1 MGKIGIFG
9 GSFNPPHNGHIL
21 AAEELARRLE
31 LDKIYLVPAATP
43 PHKQLPPGSPDG
55 PARLHLLQLATAG
68 HPKLEACDLEL
79 RRGGVSYTAD
89 TVRQLRKQHPA
100 DRLYLLVGP
109 DMFLTLDAW
118 RAPVMITSQCTIVL
132 VQREK
137 PDEDLQRRLDEQ
149 RENLYRTY
157 AAQIVTVENDYL
169 PISSTLVRR
178 MLTFGC
184 GEAYLAPAVYQ
195 AICNARAYGL
205 AKSLRGLPLDALR
218 EAAINLLNTRRVA
231 HVLGCSETA
240 AKLAR
245 RYGASERDAA
255 RAGLLHDITKALPPD
270 AQLRLCQKYD
280 ILITDFE
287 RANPKLLH
295 AKTGAAVARHIFGE
309 NDAICDAICWHTTG
323 KAEMTLLE
331 KILYLADY
339 MEPNR
344 RFPGVELLRE
354 QVEQDLDQALYTA
367 LEMSV
372 QSIEEKGALLDE
384 NSRQA
389 RDYMQ
394 RQLEKK

>member
-1 MGKIGIFG
+1 M
-9 GSFNPPHNGHIL
+9 
-21 AAEELARRLE
+21 
-31 LDKIYLVPAATP
+31 
-43 PHKQLPPGSPDG
+43 
-55 PARLHLLQLATAG
+55 
-68 HPKLEACDLEL
+68 
-79 RRGGVSYTAD
+79 
-89 TVRQLRKQHPA
+89 
-100 DRLYLLVGP
+100 
-109 DMFLTLDAW
+109 
-118 RAPVMITSQCTIVL
+118 
-132 VQREK
+132 
-137 PDEDLQRRLDEQ
+137 
-149 RENLYRTY
+149 
-157 AAQIVTVENDYL
+157 
-169 PISSTLVRR
+169 
-178 MLTFGC
+178 
-184 GEAYLAPAVYQ
+184 
-195 AICNARAYGL
+195 
-205 AKSLRGLPLDALR
+205 
-218 EAAINLLNTRRVA
+218 
-231 HVLGCSETA
+231 
-240 AKLAR
+240 
-245 RYGASERDAA
+245 
-255 RAGLLHDITKALPPD
+255 
-270 AQLRLCQKYD
+270 RLCQKYD

>member
-55 PARLHLLQLATAG
+55 PARLYLLQLATAG

-137 PDEDLQRRLDEQ
+137 PDEDLQRRLAEQ

-245 RYGASERDAA
+245 HYGASERDAA

>member
-118 RAPVMITSQCTIVL
+118 RAPAMITSQCTIVL

-149 RENLYRTY
+149 RENLY
-157 AAQIVTVENDYL
+157 L
-169 PISSTLVRR
+169 
-178 MLTFGC
+178 
-184 GEAYLAPAVYQ
+184 
-195 AICNARAYGL
+195 
-205 AKSLRGLPLDALR
+205 SL
-218 EAAINLLNTRRVA
+218 I
-231 HVLGCSETA
+231 
-240 AKLAR
+240 
-245 RYGASERDAA
+245 
-255 RAGLLHDITKALPPD
+255 
-270 AQLRLCQKYD
+270 
-280 ILITDFE
+280 
-287 RANPKLLH
+287 
-295 AKTGAAVARHIFGE
+295 HI
-309 NDAICDAICWHTTG
+309 
-323 KAEMTLLE
+323 
-331 KILYLADY
+331 
-339 MEPNR
+339 
-344 RFPGVELLRE
+344 
-354 QVEQDLDQALYTA
+354 
-367 LEMSV
+367 
-372 QSIEEKGALLDE
+372 
-384 NSRQA
+384 
-389 RDYMQ
+389 
-394 RQLEKK
+394 

>member
-137 PDEDLQRRLDEQ
+137 PDEDLQRRLAEQ

-157 AAQIVTVENDYL
+157 AAQIVTMENDYL

-205 AKSLRGLPLDALR
+205 AKSLQGLPLDALR

-255 RAGLLHDITKALPPD
+255 RAGFLHDITKALPPD